1 MIAFAAHDAAP
12 PTVPDQTPLAPPVAP
27 PAAPPA
33 APAPGK
39 LGAGTMLGIAAVDIA
54 AARAQL
60 AASAPKPAA
69 TDLAATLPSTPPPAM
84 PAPARPGVGG
94 KTMLGVASPV
104 MMPAG
109 ERGAAYAPTPV
120 APPVTG
126 GVSLPKTAPEIP
138 AARARTMVGGTAAQP
153 LGGAGTS
160 TLASQGALPAA
171 PPAHAGTMLG
181 LAVPGVA
188 PLAATMPLDGGP
200 APVGLSPANQE
211 ALGARRPVRGK
222 LANTALSDMAVLP
235 PPAPYV
241 DDVPMPAAPPVRSRS
256 GVPLTL
262 VAAIVSGLV
271 LLVGAAVLLLYR
283 SAPPLTAK
291 PQLDAQDNEVL
302 HLQCE
307 SCADGTTV
315 TLDGAKA
322 TFRANQ
328 TDLALAIPLKVGNND
343 IALTLDRP
351 GAGRDEQVK
360 LVVPLAFRIRAD
372 LSQIDA
378 KPPTIL
384 VRVAA
389 APGSDVTVDKKPL
402 TLDSSGTGS
411 YAIDVSADTDGPTED
426 VRLIDRRID
435 YTIAP
440 PASGGAAKSV
450 APSSG
455 QVTARV
461 AVVPLR
467 VDAPSAHAIVDVAS
481 FTVAGQTL
489 AGGTVTVDGQPATVQ
504 PDGTF
509 VATHAATTDPA
520 SIEIRASA
528 PTHAPRSAHVTVKR
542 ATSFEAE
549 AKAAEQA
556 APPPLTYDQIAPDI
570 ASKVGQRAV
579 IAGEVLEAPRVAGHQ
594 AIVLVSDT
602 RACKA
607 GPCLA
612 RVIASEDVKLAR
624 GQSVRAYGTVTR
636 AVTTSTGKTVP
647 ELQADFVAR
656 GKK

>member
-1 MIAFAAHDAAP
+1 MLGGTLAQQPSSA
-12 PTVPDQTPLAPPVAP
+12 TPSTLQSPGVM
-27 PAAPPA
+27 PAA
-33 APAPGK
+33 
-39 LGAGTMLGIAAVDIA
+39 
-54 AARAQL
+54 
-60 AASAPKPAA
+60 
-69 TDLAATLPSTPPPAM
+69 
-84 PAPARPGVGG
+84 
-94 KTMLGVASPV
+94 SPH
-104 MMPAG
+104 
-109 ERGAAYAPTPV
+109 
-120 APPVTG
+120 
-126 GVSLPKTAPEIP
+126 K
-138 AARARTMVGGTAAQP
+138 
-153 LGGAGTS
+153 
-160 TLASQGALPAA
+160 
-171 PPAHAGTMLG
+171 HAGTMLG
-181 LAVPGVA
+181 VAMPGVA
-188 PLAATMPLDGGP
+188 PLSATAPLDGGP

-211 ALGARRPVRGK
+211 ALGARKPVRSK
-222 LANTALSDMAVLP
+222 LANTAVSDMGYLP

-241 DDVPMPAAPPVRSRS
+241 DDVPEPSAPAVRSRS

-262 VAAIVSGLV
+262 VAAIISGLV
-271 LLVGAAVLLLYR
+271 LVVGAAVLFLYR
-283 SAPPLTAK
+283 SAPPLVAK

-315 TLDGAKA
+315 TLNGAKA

-328 TDLALAIPLKVGNND
+328 TDLALAVPLKVGNND
-343 IALTLDRP
+343 VALTLDRP

-389 APGSDVTVDKKPL
+389 APGSEVTVDKKPL
-402 TLDSSGTGS
+402 TLDASGSGA

-426 VRLIDRRID
+426 VRLIDRHID
-435 YTIAP
+435 YTISSP
-440 PASGGAAKSV
+440 TKGA

-461 AVVPLR
+461 AIVPLR
-467 VDAPSAHAIVDVAS
+467 VDAPSAHAIVDGAS
-481 FTVAGQTL
+481 FTIAGQTL
-489 AGGTVTVDGQPATVQ
+489 AGGTVSVDGQPATVQ
-504 PDGTF
+504 PDGSF

-520 SIEIRASA
+520 SIEIRASG
-528 PTHAPRSAHVTVKR
+528 PTHAPRTAHVTVKR
-542 ATSFEAE
+542 TTSFDAE

-556 APPPLTYDQIAPDI
+556 SPPLLTYDQVAPDI

-656 GKK
+656 GNGKGK

>member
-1 MIAFAAHDAAP
+1 
-12 PTVPDQTPLAPPVAP
+12 VPLA
-27 PAAPPA
+27 
-33 APAPGK
+33 
-39 LGAGTMLGIAAVDIA
+39 
-54 AARAQL
+54 
-60 AASAPKPAA
+60 
-69 TDLAATLPSTPPPAM
+69 
-84 PAPARPGVGG
+84 
-94 KTMLGVASPV
+94 
-104 MMPAG
+104 
-109 ERGAAYAPTPV
+109 
-120 APPVTG
+120 
-126 GVSLPKTAPEIP
+126 
-138 AARARTMVGGTAAQP
+138 
-153 LGGAGTS
+153 
-160 TLASQGALPAA
+160 
-171 PPAHAGTMLG
+171 
-181 LAVPGVA
+181 
-188 PLAATMPLDGGP
+188 
-200 APVGLSPANQE
+200 
-211 ALGARRPVRGK
+211 
-222 LANTALSDMAVLP
+222 
-235 PPAPYV
+235 
-241 DDVPMPAAPPVRSRS
+241 
-256 GVPLTL
+256 L
-262 VAAIVSGLV
+262 VAALVGALV
-271 LLVGAAVLLLYR
+271 LLVGGAVLFLYR
-283 SAPPLTAK
+283 SAPPLTGK

-328 TDLALAIPLKVGNND
+328 TDLALAVPLKVGSND
-343 IALTLDRP
+343 VALTLDRP

-389 APGSDVTVDKKPL
+389 APGSEVTVDKKPL
-402 TLDSSGTGS
+402 TLDAAGTGS

-435 YTIAP
+435 YTISAP
-440 PASGGAAKSV
+440 AGAKGV
-450 APSSG
+450 PPSSG

-467 VDAPSAHAIVDVAS
+467 VDAPSAHAVVDGAS
-481 FTVAGQTL
+481 FTIAGQTL
-489 AGGTVTVDGQPATVQ
+489 AGGTVSIDGQPATMQ

-542 ATSFEAE
+542 TTSFEAE

-556 APPPLTYDQIAPDI
+556 TPPPLTYDQITPDI
-570 ASKVGQRAV
+570 ASRVGQRAV
-579 IAGEVLEAPRVAGHQ
+579 LAGEVLEAPRVAGHQ

-612 RVIASEDVKLAR
+612 RILASEDVKLAR

-647 ELQADFVAR
+647 ELQADFIAR
-656 GKK
+656 GKGK

>member
-1 MIAFAAHDAAP
+1 
-12 PTVPDQTPLAPPVAP
+12 
-27 PAAPPA
+27 
-33 APAPGK
+33 
-39 LGAGTMLGIAAVDIA
+39 ML
-54 AARAQL
+54 
-60 AASAPKPAA
+60 
-69 TDLAATLPSTPPPAM
+69 
-84 PAPARPGVGG
+84 
-94 KTMLGVASPV
+94 
-104 MMPAG
+104 
-109 ERGAAYAPTPV
+109 
-120 APPVTG
+120 
-126 GVSLPKTAPEIP
+126 
-138 AARARTMVGGTAAQP
+138 GGTAAQP
-153 LGGAGTS
+153 LGAGTS

-171 PPAHAGTMLG
+171 PHAHAGTMLG

-200 APVGLSPANQE
+200 APVGLSPANQD
-211 ALGARRPVRGK
+211 ALGARKPVRGK
-222 LANTALSDMAVLP
+222 LANTALSDMAYLP

-262 VAAIVSGLV
+262 VAAVVSGLV
-271 LLVGAAVLLLYR
+271 LLVGGAVLFLYR

-328 TDLALAIPLKVGNND
+328 TDLALAVPLKVGNND
-343 IALTLDRP
+343 VALTLDRP

-435 YTIAP
+435 YTITAP
-440 PASGGAAKSV
+440 AHAAAKGV

-467 VDAPSAHAIVDVAS
+467 VDAPGAHAIVDGAS
-481 FTVAGQTL
+481 FTIAGQTL
-489 AGGTVTVDGQPATVQ
+489 AGGTVSVDGQPATVLVRRDARGHDGPGVDRDPRER
-504 PDGTF
+504 PDAR
-509 VATHAATTDPA
+509 ATERARHGQAHDELRGRGEGRRADGSPTLDVRPDRARHRVEGRATRRHRGRGA
-520 SIEIRASA
+520 
-528 PTHAPRSAHVTVKR
+528 RSAAGRRPPGHRPGERHPRMQGGAVPR
-542 ATSFEAE
+542 ARHRVGGREA
-549 AKAAEQA
+549 
-556 APPPLTYDQIAPDI
+556 
-570 ASKVGQRAV
+570 RARPERPGV
-579 IAGEVLEAPRVAGHQ
+579 RHG
-594 AIVLVSDT
+594 D
-602 RACKA
+602 
-607 GPCLA
+607 A
-612 RVIASEDVKLAR
+612 RRDDVD
-624 GQSVRAYGTVTR
+624 G
-636 AVTTSTGKTVP
+636 
-647 ELQADFVAR
+647 
-656 GKK
+656 

>member
-1 MIAFAAHDAAP
+1 MLGVASPAMMPPGAAYAP
-12 PTVPDQTPLAPPVAP
+12 TPLAPPVAP
-27 PAAPPA
+27 
-33 APAPGK
+33 
-39 LGAGTMLGIAAVDIA
+39 A
-54 AARAQL
+54 AAMTPGG
-60 AASAPKPAA
+60 SS
-69 TDLAATLPSTPPPAM
+69 LPST
-84 PAPARPGVGG
+84 
-94 KTMLGVASPV
+94 SP
-104 MMPAG
+104 
-109 ERGAAYAPTPV
+109 E
-120 APPVTG
+120 
-126 GVSLPKTAPEIP
+126 LP
-138 AARARTMVGGTAAQP
+138 AARARTMLGGTAAQP
-153 LGGAGTS
+153 LGAGTS

-171 PPAHAGTMLG
+171 PHAHAGTMLG

-200 APVGLSPANQE
+200 APVGLSPANQD
-211 ALGARRPVRGK
+211 ALGARKPVRGK
-222 LANTALSDMAVLP
+222 LANTALSDMAYLP

-262 VAAIVSGLV
+262 VAAVVSGLV
-271 LLVGAAVLLLYR
+271 LLVGGAVLFLYR

-328 TDLALAIPLKVGNND
+328 TDLALAVPLKVGNND
-343 IALTLDRP
+343 VALTLDRP

-435 YTIAP
+435 YTITAP
-440 PASGGAAKSV
+440 AHAAAKGV

-467 VDAPSAHAIVDVAS
+467 VDAPGAHAIVDGAS
-481 FTVAGQTL
+481 FTIAGQTL
-489 AGGTVTVDGQPATVQ
+489 AGGTVSVDGQPATVQ
-504 PDGTF
+504 PDGSF

-542 ATSFEAE
+542 TTSFEAE
-549 AKAAEQA
+549 AKAAEQT
-556 APPPLTYDQIAPDI
+556 APPLLTYDQIAPDI